1 MLVPT
6 PSSSVTED
14 DGPLSSSELTEEL
27 KAAEKAGAALGA
39 QQMEAELR
47 PKIEAWKDA
56 CKWIVAI
63 LTGLGSVASLLSFI
77 AGVQAGLAAK

>member
-1 MLVPT
+1 VPT
-6 PSSSVTED
+6 PYSSATED

-47 PKIEAWKDA
+47 PRIEAWKDA
-56 CKWIVAI
+56 CKWIAAGGIAAGCSAAVFA
-63 LTGLGSVASLLSFI
+63 FI
-77 AGVQAGLAAK
+77 EGFKIGATAK